1 MTLPLSVINPGHP
14 KAIYQKA
21 IHLEDLLELQ
31 HLRDPV
37 SIVII
42 IPYAKLMFRH

>member
-1 MTLPLSVINPGHP
+1 MYYYVGHP

-37 SIVII
+37 SNTIDYTIQ
-42 IPYAKLMFRH
+42 YKHASL